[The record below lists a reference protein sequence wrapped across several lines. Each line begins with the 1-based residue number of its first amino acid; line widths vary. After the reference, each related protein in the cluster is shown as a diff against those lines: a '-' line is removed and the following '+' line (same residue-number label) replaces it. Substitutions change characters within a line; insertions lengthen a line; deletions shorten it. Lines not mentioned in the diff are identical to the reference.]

1 MSETTTE
8 APALPG
14 DGLRESIV
22 DELRRHIGDGMV
34 EFLLKPQDDLW
45 IRVAADTWAAAGRA
59 LQSMGFEYF
68 CFLSG
73 IDWKPSPFGRGEDDP
88 TQPPPERKTEIV
100 QGYAGGDTRFQVFA
114 RVTDIRR
121 HVGVTLKVDIDDGA
135 LALDSWH
142 AIYAGANWHE
152 RETHEMYGISFTGH
166 PDLRNM
172 YLPTEFEGYPLRKDF
187 PLLARHVKPW
197 PGIVDVEPMPAE
209 GVADAPVGDAAPVA
223 DTPVVEE
230 APQAEV
236 SAGAG
241 ADAAAADRAEP
252 VADAVSDSVSPDPTD
267 SVDPAHTE
275 PEVAPEPGVTGTAD
289 EVEAIADAV
298 ADESR
303 AADEAAV
310 VADSAEVEAVTL
322 PDTAPAPAPAQDEAA
337 PAGATEA
344 ATPESDVAEHPE
356 SAAEPAEVTDET
368 VEDAPEHTDPETPAE
383 VEQPEEGTS

>member
-8 APALPG
+8 TPALPG

-34 EFLLKPQDDLW
+34 ESLLKPQDDLW
-45 IRVAADTWAAAGRA
+45 IRVAADSWAAAGRA
-59 LQSMGFEYF
+59 LRAMGFEYF

-88 TQPPPERKTEIV
+88 TQPPPERKTEVV
-100 QGYAGGDTRFQVFA
+100 QGYAGGETRFQVFA

-121 HVGVTLKVDIDDGA
+121 HVGVTLKVDIDDA

-142 AIYAGANWHE
+142 TIYAGANWHE
-152 RETHEMYGISFTGH
+152 RETHEMYGITFTGH
-166 PDLRNM
+166 PDLRNI

-209 GVADAPVGDAAPVA
+209 NVADAPDAAPGA
-223 DTPVVEE
+223 DGAPGAAAPGAEE
-230 APQAEV
+230 APEV
-236 SAGAG
+236 EASAG
-241 ADAAAADRAEP
+241 ADAAGASAEAPQPESGNAVVTEPDQSVAEP
-252 VADAVSDSVSPDPTD
+252 VA
-267 SVDPAHTE
+267 
-275 PEVAPEPGVTGTAD
+275 PGVTGTAD
-289 EVEAIADAV
+289 EVEAVADVV

-303 AADEAAV
+303 AADEASV
-310 VADSAEVEAVTL
+310 ETESAEVEAVTL
-322 PDTAPAPAPAQDEAA
+322 PDTAPVPVEDEAA
-337 PAGATEA
+337 PVGASEA

-356 SAAEPAEVTDET
+356 SAAEPADVADET
-368 VEDAPEHTDPETPAE
+368 VEDAPDHADPDTAGE
-383 VEQPEEGTS
+383 VRHPDEGTP